1 MGVLIAVSSMDE
13 VTSIPAEVR
22 GPMYPA
28 VRNGLLAHLLVQ
40 DEGESSELTAK
51 KGRDLQSL
59 QSLDEEDIAAI
70 VMLRAGLER
79 ERLTATK
86 AFAKISKDHSKY
98 LDKDDLNQ
106 FEKMEHRIQ
115 VIISDGHVEHI
126 VRRFDKEGKGKLL
139 YHQFVKLLSA
149 DLGV

>member
-98 LDKDDLNQ
+98 LDTGDLKNQ
-106 FEKMEHRIQ
+106 FEKMG
-115 VIISDGHVEHI
+115 VLISDGHVEHI

>member
-22 GPMYPA
+22 GPVYPA
-28 VRNGLLAHLLVQ
+28 VWNDLLADLLVH
-40 DEGESSELTAK
+40 DEGESEGTAK
-51 KGRDLQSL
+51 KGRDLRSL
-59 QSLDEEDIAAI
+59 RGLDEEDIAAI
-70 VMLRAGLER
+70 VMLREGQER

-86 AFAKISKDHSKY
+86 SFAKMNKDHSKY